1 MMDSEHNDKEIL
13 RQLETGEIDV
23 EEAVRR
29 LEEEDTPGEVDVQ
42 PTAAKSGFEPPT
54 HWQNWWLIPMLVGLI
69 ALVGGYL
76 LSQVGGWWWVCAA
89 PTLLLGLVV
98 VTLAAVSINSPW
110 VHVRVKSTEKGA
122 GSNVRVS
129 LPLPLGLT
137 GFFLRRFGHF
147 AGDSLDKT
155 MVDEILV
162 ALERDFKKSGDP
174 IYIEVDDDESG
185 EKVEVYLG

>member
-1 MMDSEHNDKEIL
+1 MESELNDKDIL
-13 RQLETGEIDV
+13 RQLESGEIDV
-23 EEAVRR
+23 DEAVRR
-29 LEEEDTPGEVDVQ
+29 LQEEEAPENMDVL
-42 PTAAKSGFEPPT
+42 PVAAESGFDPPKK
-54 HWQNWWLIPMLVGLI
+54 WQNWWLIPMMVGLI
-69 ALVGGYL
+69 VLVGGYL
-76 LSQVGGWWWVCAA
+76 LSQLGGWWWACAA

-110 VHVRVKSTEKGA
+110 VHVRVKSKQEGS

-137 GFFLRRFGHF
+137 SFVLRKFGRF
-147 AGDSLDKT
+147 AGDALDKT
-155 MVDEILV
+155 MVDEILL
-162 ALERDFKKSGDP
+162 ALEGDFKKGGDP

>member
-1 MMDSEHNDKEIL
+1 MMDSEHNDKDIL

-29 LEEEDTPGEVDVQ
+29 LEEDDAPGDLEVQ
-42 PTAAKSGFEPPT
+42 PAATESGFEPPKQ
-54 HWQNWWLIPMLVGLI
+54 WQNWWLIPLMVGLVV
-69 ALVGGYL
+69 LVGGYL
-76 LSQVGGWWWVCAA
+76 LSQLGGWWWACAA
-89 PTLLLGLVV
+89 PTLFIGLVV

-110 VHVRVKSTEKGA
+110 VHVRVKSKDKGS

-137 GFFLRRFGHF
+137 GFLLRRFGHF
-147 AGDSLDKT
+147 AGDALDGT

-162 ALERDFKKSGDP
+162 ALEGDLKQGGDP

-185 EKVEVYLG
+185 EIVEVYLG